1 MCFEQCLMNPEWITA
16 IATIT
21 IAIVAWIELSKNRK
35 TKHAEFLTDLYERFY
50 LNDNFKSV
58 REKTDKPKDNPFTKE
73 DFDSDMRADK
83 DFEQKFS
90 DYLNFFQ
97 FIISLKK
104 LSQLDDGEINMMF
117 RYYLYKLKESEFI
130 MDYLKEYKYS
140 LLLEHLRCLK
150 ENDS

>member
-1 MCFEQCLMNPEWITA
+1 MCVEFSLLNPEWITA
-16 IATIT
+16 IATII

-50 LNDNFKSV
+50 LNDTFKLV
-58 REKTDKPKDNPFTKE
+58 REKIDLEKGNPYTKAKFVSDKRKN
-73 DFDSDMRADK
+73 K

-104 LSQLDDGEINMMF
+104 LSQLDDDEINMMF
-117 RYYLYKLKESEFI
+117 RYYLLKLKESEFI
-130 MDYLKEYKYS
+130 LNYLIEYKYH